1 MNTGE
6 MARDHLI
13 WAMGSLDEA
22 KAALAGKDYPRAIR
36 RAQECIELSVKAVLR
51 CLSIEFPREHDVS
64 DVLRELDEA
73 SLGEA
78 EFPLW
83 FKEDLPR
90 LADVMEEITP
100 KRGPAMYGFERE
112 LRPARGAFASEEGTK
127 AVEDAQFVY
136 DRCSRF
142 LEEWLCCS

>member
-1 MNTGE
+1 
-6 MARDHLI
+6 MAQDHII
-13 WAMGSLDEA
+13 WALGSLDEA
-22 KAALAGKDYPRAIR
+22 RGALAKGDYPRAVR
-36 RAQECIELSVKAVLR
+36 RAQECIELSIKAVLR

-64 DVLRELDEA
+64 EVLRELDEA

-78 EFPLW
+78 ELPPW

-90 LADVMEEITP
+90 VADIMEEITL

-112 LRPARGAFASEEGTK
+112 LRPARVAFTLEEGTK

-136 DRCSRF
+136 DQCSRF
-142 LEEWLCCS
+142 LEEWLEG